1 MSALT
6 LLVIQLGILAML
18 WIFVLVAVSVM
29 RSDLFGVRVPRE
41 SVARAPRQA
50 REPRAAKPPRPAK
63 QGRAGRGTPTTLMVV
78 EGNLAGTK
86 LGLDGPP
93 ITAGRHEA
101 NTLVLE
107 DDYVSGRHARFFAED
122 GRWFVEDLG
131 STNGTLVG
139 EGRITIPTALAV
151 GARVRMGKT
160 VIEVRK

>member
-6 LLVIQLGILAML
+6 LLVIHLGILALL

-41 SVARAPRQA
+41 AVARAPRQA
-50 REPRAAKPPRPAK
+50 REPRAAKPPRLPK
-63 QGRAGRGTPTTLMVV
+63 QGRPGRGTPTTLMVV

-86 LGLDGPP
+86 LGLGGPP
-93 ITAGRHEA
+93 ITAGRNVA

-107 DDYVSGRHARFFAED
+107 DDYVSGRHARFF
-122 GRWFVEDLG
+122 EDLG

-139 EGRITIPTALAV
+139 ESRITIPTALAV
-151 GARVRMGKT
+151 GASVRMGKT